1 MALFPAFATL
11 VSTNEPDVANWFV
24 VVMGI
29 GIVFF
34 GLVCIV
40 GLCSAMSA
48 IIRAIEKNKKPAAE
62 AVKSAPAAAPAAPI
76 TNRQEFIAAVS
87 VAIAEE
93 LGTDVSAIRILSVK
107 PL

>member
-1 MALFPAFATL
+1 MALYPVFATAAA
-11 VSTNEPDVANWFV
+11 SEPDVANWFV
-24 VVMGI
+24 VLMGV
-29 GIVFF
+29 GIVFV

-40 GLCSAMSA
+40 ALCSIMSA
-48 IIRAIEKNKKPAAE
+48 IIQSIEKNKPAAE
-62 AVKSAPAAAPAAPI
+62 PAKAPVAVAPAPI
-76 TNRQEFIAAVS
+76 ANRQEFIAAVS